1 MLPGDPRADP
11 QVIDLIELA
20 GLWLAA
26 DDRIALE
33 RTLRQL
39 LAALDERFVEDAS
52 FRERWLRLLEAVTD
66 AQPPPEE
73 LRRQYRRATVG

>member
-39 LAALDERFVEDAS
+39 VAALDQRFAEDAS
-52 FRERWLRLLEAVTD
+52 FRERWLRLLEAVID
-66 AQPPPEE
+66 AQTPPEE
-73 LRRQYRRATVG
+73 LRRQYRRATLG